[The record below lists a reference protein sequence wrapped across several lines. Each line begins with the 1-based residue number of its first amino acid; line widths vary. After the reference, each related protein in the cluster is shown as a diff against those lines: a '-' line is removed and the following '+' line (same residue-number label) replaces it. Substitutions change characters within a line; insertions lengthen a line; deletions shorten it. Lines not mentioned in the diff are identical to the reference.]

1 MIKVAING
9 FGRIGRIAFREM
21 ITTSDFDV
29 VAIND
34 LSNAEELAHLL
45 KYDTVHRSFHED
57 EISFQGNDLVISGKK
72 SIKVFSEKDAINL
85 PWKELNIDLVLECTG
100 VFTKKE
106 DAMKHITA
114 GAKKVLISAPGKGD
128 MKTVVYGVNENIL
141 DGSEQVVSA
150 ASCTTNCLAP
160 VLKVLNDNYGIV
172 KGFMSTVH
180 AFTNDQETLDIAHKK
195 GIYARR
201 GRAASQNIIP
211 ASTGA
216 ASAIGLVI
224 PELKGKL
231 DGLAFRVPVADGSLI
246 DVTVELQK
254 SPSIEEI
261 NNVFINNQS
270 ETLKFTKDPI
280 VSSDII
286 GKRCGSLVD
295 GLLTNMVDV
304 NGTKLYKIVAW
315 YDNELGYTVQMLR
328 SAKAMFK
335 NTP

>member
-1 MIKVAING
+1 MIRVAING

-21 ITTSDFDV
+21 ITGSDFDI

-34 LSNAEELAHLL
+34 LTNAEQLCHLV

-57 EISFQGNDLVISGKK
+57 EISFEGDSLVIAGTKK
-72 SIKVFSEKDAINL
+72 IKVYAEKDPVNL

-100 VFTKKE
+100 AFTKLE
-106 DAMKHITA
+106 DAHKHIEA

-128 MKTVVYGVNENIL
+128 MKTIVYGVNDNIL
-141 DGSEQVVSA
+141 DESEVVVSG

-160 VLKVLNDNYGIV
+160 VLKVINDEFGIE

-180 AFTNDQETLDIAHKK
+180 AFTNDQETLDISHKK

-211 ASTGA
+211 ATTGA

-224 PELKGKL
+224 PELQGKL
-231 DGLAFRVPVADGSLI
+231 DGLAYRVPVPDGSLI
-246 DVTVELQK
+246 DVTLELK
-254 SPSIEEI
+254 NTPSVDEI
-261 NNVFINNQS
+261 NNAFLSHQS
-270 ETLKFTKDPI
+270 ESLKFTKDPV

-286 GKRCGSLVD
+286 GKRYGALVD
-295 GLLTNMVDV
+295 GLLTNFVEVD
-304 NGTKLYKIVAW
+304 GKRLYKIVAW
-315 YDNELGYTVQMLR
+315 YDNELGYTAQMLR
-328 SAKAMFK
+328 TAKAMFK
-335 NTP
+335 